1 MSFMDIKRGM
11 NIMLGYKYTDITD
24 MVYALDSA
32 LTMINSDDDPWLHNN
47 VRRAKNFLET
57 LSKARYFNDAN

>member
-1 MSFMDIKRGM
+1 
-11 NIMLGYKYTDITD
+11 MLGYKYTDITD